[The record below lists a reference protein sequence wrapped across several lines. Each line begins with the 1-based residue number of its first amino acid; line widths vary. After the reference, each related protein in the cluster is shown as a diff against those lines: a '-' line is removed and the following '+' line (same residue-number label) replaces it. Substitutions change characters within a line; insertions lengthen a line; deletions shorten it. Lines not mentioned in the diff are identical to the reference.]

1 MSESTDRVINTKVT
15 KSAEMRL
22 KAICKK
28 YGFTLYDML
37 QMFCDCIIRFMDD
50 RHNLDENLVRIIR
63 MFEGLSGWKSAL
75 RLTGDMSD
83 AQVMEAFY
91 VLRGYKGTGS
101 PRLIHVTRPMMEGDE
116 NGWQVTYNVQ
126 EQLERF
132 VELTNES
139 LYKHLRMIGA
149 ELGTQSF
156 LDTIHRIAD
165 AYAENPDEVELRLQ
179 FEQNDW
185 HKGAQMYEQKPYKR
199 TYTPSEATQQKLFE
213 PNIEEEV

>member
-37 QMFCDCIIRFMDD
+37 QMFCDCLIRFMDD

-63 MFEGLSGWKSAL
+63 MFEGLPGWKSAL

-83 AQVMEAFY
+83 AQIMEAFY
-91 VLRGYKGTGS
+91 VLRNPRGTGAG
-101 PRLIHVTRPMMEGDE
+101 RLLHVIRPILEGDAE
-116 NGWQVTYNVQ
+116 GWQSTYNTQ

-132 VELTNES
+132 IELTNIS
-139 LYKHLRMIGA
+139 LYRHLRMIGV
-149 ELGTQSF
+149 ELGTESF

-165 AYAENPDEVELRLQ
+165 AYAENPDEIELRMQ
-179 FEQNDW
+179 FESNDW
-185 HKGAQMYEQKPYKR
+185 HKGAQMHAEHNRKR
-199 TYTPSEATQQKLFE
+199 PYTPSEEHLQKTLFD
-213 PNIEEEV
+213 NQNEE